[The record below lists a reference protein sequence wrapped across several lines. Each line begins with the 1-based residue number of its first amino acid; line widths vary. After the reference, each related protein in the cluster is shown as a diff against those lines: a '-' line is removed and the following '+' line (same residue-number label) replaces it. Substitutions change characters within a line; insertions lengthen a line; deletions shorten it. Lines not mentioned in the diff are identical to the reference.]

1 MAGGCWWPVAGPAP
15 PRGARTLRT
24 LERARDLALRT
35 PRGRHDDVARGGGG
49 PRRKPVGTAPDVVVV
64 VVVVPRVPL
73 TWQIYERVGPRCCAS
88 AMHLIHAAGRRGETD
103 GHSRRRPA
111 AETMSPTHIDR
122 LLLAL
127 SICQPV
133 RLDGAGASGP
143 DRPGRGR
150 SSEPGP
156 GPTTTRYRRP
166 PYTCRRQGG
175 KATGH
180 WRGAVCVQ
188 GGPGLM
194 PSPGIVSSNL
204 ESGSV

>member
-1 MAGGCWWPVAGPAP
+1 
-15 PRGARTLRT
+15 
-24 LERARDLALRT
+24 
-35 PRGRHDDVARGGGG
+35 
-49 PRRKPVGTAPDVVVV
+49 
-64 VVVVPRVPL
+64 
-73 TWQIYERVGPRCCAS
+73 
-88 AMHLIHAAGRRGETD
+88 
-103 GHSRRRPA
+103 
-111 AETMSPTHIDR
+111 MSPTHIDR

-156 GPTTTRYRRP
+156 RLPGTDAHLILV
-166 PYTCRRQGG
+166 GG